1 VAWRLRRPRPFDGFV
16 DRDVG
21 ELFERFVGLYIG
33 ELLESR
39 GWTRAGLTFAKLN
52 SIGDAVF
59 LNVQL
64 SQSSHGSFIA
74 FFVNEN
80 AAPRPWSEFR
90 SGLLNTPVDDWERQS
105 IVGVFWA
112 WRLKAP
118 DDGTS
123 RVDSSSWYVD
133 VSDRSSVQAC
143 GTLLHAAVA
152 AASAELE
159 ELLDRE
165 RLRLRVARDE
175 RSVQGLLELILDV
188 DEGRPVETG
197 RLAGVPDDIV
207 QWLAARGLNLVEGP

>member
-1 VAWRLRRPRPFDGFV
+1 MAWRLRRPRPFDGFV

-90 SGLLNTPVDDWERQS
+90 SALLNTPVNDWEGQS
-105 IVGVFWA
+105 IVG
-112 WRLKAP
+112 LNM
-118 DDGTS
+118 
-123 RVDSSSWYVD
+123 
-133 VSDRSSVQAC
+133 
-143 GTLLHAAVA
+143 LLHKFRKIGCSRNFHTNIYKNADHT
-152 AASAELE
+152 EY
-159 ELLDRE
+159 
-165 RLRLRVARDE
+165 
-175 RSVQGLLELILDV
+175 Q
-188 DEGRPVETG
+188 
-197 RLAGVPDDIV
+197 LAII
-207 QWLAARGLNLVEGP
+207 

>member
-1 VAWRLRRPRPFDGFV
+1 MQRDDERPKGD
-16 DRDVG
+16 
-21 ELFERFVGLYIG
+21 LFERFVDVYIG

-52 SIGDAVF
+52 SLGDAVF
-59 LNVQL
+59 LRLQL

-90 SGLLNTPVDDWERQS
+90 SALLNTPVNDWEGQS

-118 DDGTS
+118 DDGTN
-123 RVDSSSWYVD
+123 RVDSSSWHVD
-133 VSDRSSVQAC
+133 VSDQSSVQAC
-143 GTLLHAAVA
+143 GTSLRAAVE
-152 AASAELE
+152 AASADLE

-165 RLRLRVARDE
+165 QLRLRVARDE
-175 RSVQGLLELILDV
+175 RSVQDLLELILDV

-197 RLAGVPDDIV
+197 RLAGMDDEFV
-207 QWLAARGLNLVEGP
+207 QWLAARGLNLSERP